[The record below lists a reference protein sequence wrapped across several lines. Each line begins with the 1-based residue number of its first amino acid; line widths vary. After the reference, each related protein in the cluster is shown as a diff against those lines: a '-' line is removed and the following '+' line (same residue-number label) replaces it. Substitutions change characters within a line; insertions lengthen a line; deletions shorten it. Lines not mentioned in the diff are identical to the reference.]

1 MIRLYTIKHNGL
13 IMDTTTLTLRVPAT
27 VKEQLDRLADATHRS
42 KSYLA
47 GEAIRRY
54 LELEVW
60 QIGEIQQ
67 AINEA
72 DANDFA
78 SDEEVNAIVRKYAG

>member
-1 MIRLYTIKHNGL
+1 ME
-13 IMDTTTLTLRVPAT
+13 TTTLTLRVPIEM
-27 VKEQLDRLADATHRS
+27 KERLDKLADATNRS

-47 GEAIRRY
+47 GEALRQYID
-54 LELEVW
+54 LEAW

-67 AINEA
+67 ALKEA

-78 SDEEVNAIVRKYAG
+78 SDAEVDAVVKKYAG

>member
-1 MIRLYTIKHNGL
+1 
-13 IMDTTTLTLRVPAT
+13 MDTTTLTLRVPSEM
-27 VKEQLDRLADATHRS
+27 KEQLDKLANATHRS

-47 GEAIRRY
+47 GEAIRQY
-54 LELEVW
+54 LDLEAW

-67 AINEA
+67 ALKEA

-78 SDEEVNAIVRKYAG
+78 SNEEVNAVVRKYAG

>member
-1 MIRLYTIKHNGL
+1 MEP
-13 IMDTTTLTLRVPAT
+13 TTLTLRVPIEM
-27 VKEQLDRLADATHRS
+27 KERLDKLADATNRS

-47 GEAIRRY
+47 GEALRQYID
-54 LELEVW
+54 LEAW

-67 AINEA
+67 ALKEA

-78 SDEEVNAIVRKYAG
+78 SDAEIDAVVKKYAG

>member
-1 MIRLYTIKHNGL
+1 ME
-13 IMDTTTLTLRVPAT
+13 TTTLTLRVPIEM
-27 VKEQLDRLADATHRS
+27 KERLDKLADVTHRS

-47 GEAIRRY
+47 GEALRQYID
-54 LELEVW
+54 LEAW

-67 AINEA
+67 ALKEA

-78 SDEEVNAIVRKYAG
+78 SDAEIDAVVKKYAG

>member
-1 MIRLYTIKHNGL
+1 ME
-13 IMDTTTLTLRVPAT
+13 TTTLTLRVP
-27 VKEQLDRLADATHRS
+27 KEMKERLDKLADATHRS

-47 GEAIRRY
+47 GEALRQYID
-54 LELEVW
+54 LQAW

-67 AINEA
+67 ALKEA

-78 SDEEVNAIVRKYAG
+78 SDAEIDAVVRKYAG

>member
-1 MIRLYTIKHNGL
+1 ME
-13 IMDTTTLTLRVPAT
+13 TTTLTLRVPSEI
-27 VKEQLDRLADATHRS
+27 KEQLDKLAEATQRS

-47 GEAIRRY
+47 GEAIRQY

-67 AINEA
+67 ALKEA

-78 SDEEVNAIVRKYAG
+78 SADDVDAIVRKYAA

>member
-1 MIRLYTIKHNGL
+1 MT
-13 IMDTTTLTLRVPAT
+13 METTTLTLRVPSEI
-27 VKEQLDRLADATHRS
+27 KEQLDKLADATHRS

-47 GEAIRRY
+47 GEAIRQY
-54 LELEVW
+54 LELEGW

-67 AINEA
+67 ALKEA

-78 SDEEVNAIVRKYAG
+78 SEDDVDAMVRKYAA

>member
-1 MIRLYTIKHNGL
+1 
-13 IMDTTTLTLRVPAT
+13 MDTTSLTLHVPAT

-47 GEAIRRY
+47 GEAIRQY

-67 AINEA
+67 ALKEA

-78 SDEEVNAIVRKYAG
+78 SDDEVNAVVRKYAG